1 VMTHKL
7 REMMISMLNELK
19 HLPERITDP
28 PQHRGACRFACC
40 RYWMD
45 KLEEEAGE
53 TGSSN

>member
-1 VMTHKL
+1 MTHKL

-28 PQHRGACRFACC
+28 H
-40 RYWMD
+40 WMD